1 MQTDYLLLAD
11 QLSVYV
17 VKLLD
22 KIRGHDE
29 LQVLLNKTGSNSEQE
44 TYELLARLKLAIRY
58 REKKVSQ
65 LVAALILAAGRR
77 RSVSCFLNAN
87 CREKVS

>member
-1 MQTDYLLLAD
+1 M
-11 QLSVYV
+11 

-29 LQVLLNKTGSNSEQE
+29 LQVLLNKTGANSEQE

-58 REKKVSQ
+58 REKKVS
-65 LVAALILAAGRR
+65 VTRVHFA
-77 RSVSCFLNAN
+77 
-87 CREKVS
+87 EP